1 MRTYVICPSL
11 SLSLCVASLCVSL
24 SLCLSVS
31 LSLFLSLSVFVSL
44 SLSSLSVEPF
54 FVVMGSGLYSGLGAL
69 HVYGGASG
77 RLIPNL
83 RPALGQHLEG
93 RGTVKVGI

>member
-1 MRTYVICPSL
+1 ML
-11 SLSLCVASLCVSL
+11 SVPLSRYLSVSRLSASL
-24 SLCLSVS
+24 SLCLS
-31 LSLFLSLSVFVSL
+31 LSFSVSL
-44 SLSSLSVEPF
+44 SLSLSLSLSRLNRF